1 MASGKTSGKSFI
13 AVSEHCL
20 FVTAGVRAVYS
31 GAQVWEHKLHD
42 SRNRFLGAPVEKIMV
57 RICPFLP
64 PPLPI
69 SPTQVVPATL
79 FDTNK

>member
-1 MASGKTSGKSFI
+1 M
-13 AVSEHCL
+13 SEHRL

-31 GAQVWEHKLHD
+31 GAQVWERKLHD
-42 SRNRFLGAPVEKIMV
+42 SRNRFLGAPVEKNMV
-57 RICPFLP
+57 RVRPFLS
-64 PPLPI
+64 PPLPL